1 MKRVC
6 FWYLKNIHI
15 INFRSGK
22 DNSVWEIR
30 EKWHKR
36 PKFYWHFGFCCHSAQ
51 QTGNSQQLLRL
62 IHLPS
67 HRVTFISFHFFQLF
81 FLLNSSPKLSMTLNL
96 LKKILNPPLKCV
108 TFFIFRMKKCCIQS
122 SPSVEEWTTQL
133 WTQGCVWRWTT
144 RTETST
150 RWGSVSGT

>member
-1 MKRVC
+1 MI
-6 FWYLKNIHI
+6 L
-15 INFRSGK
+15 NFRSGK
-22 DNSVWEIR
+22 ENSVWEIR
-30 EKWHKR
+30 EKRHKR
-36 PKFYWHFGFCCHSAQ
+36 PKFYWHFGFCGHSAQ

-67 HRVTFISFHFFQLF
+67 HRIAFISIHF
-81 FLLNSSPKLSMTLNL
+81 FLLSSSPKLLMTLNL
-96 LKKILNPPLKCV
+96 LKKILNPSLKCV
-108 TFFIFRMKKCCIQS
+108 TFFIFRMKRCYIQS

-133 WTQGCVWRWTT
+133 WMQGCFWKWTT